1 MFIKTD
7 ALKFFNIYRK
17 TPSLESLF
25 IKVAG
30 LKGSSTQVYFRK
42 HRERFRKS
50 FFHGIS
56 LVAASEE
63 KLLRSSTTILYF
75 NECLKMIKIF
85 YSGKYIPVWWYLN
98 QGKFGIRKRFRIWKR
113 ISDFSIVPK
122 FGNIADIFFAI
133 SKFSHD
139 NGCKVAEK

>member
-1 MFIKTD
+1 
-7 ALKFFNIYRK
+7 
-17 TPSLESLF
+17 
-25 IKVAG
+25 
-30 LKGSSTQVYFRK
+30 
-42 HRERFRKS
+42 
-50 FFHGIS
+50 
-56 LVAASEE
+56 
-63 KLLRSSTTILYF
+63 
-75 NECLKMIKIF
+75 MIKIF

>member
-1 MFIKTD
+1 MLLNFSTFTGKH
-7 ALKFFNIYRK
+7 LRW
-17 TPSLESLF
+17 SLF

-42 HRERFRKS
+42 HREMFRKS

>member
-1 MFIKTD
+1 MKLQLRKKDRSCSYIESSSGRNEVFSQIILTKSLKNTSRVRGNRSQMFIKTD

-42 HRERFRKS
+42 HREMFRKS

-85 YSGKYIPVWWYLN
+85 YSGKYIPVW
-98 QGKFGIRKRFRIWKR
+98 
-113 ISDFSIVPK
+113 
-122 FGNIADIFFAI
+122 
-133 SKFSHD
+133 
-139 NGCKVAEK
+139 